1 MFIGNRA
8 YYSSGGAIYYTT
20 GQSISTNAIV
30 IQCQFISNFA
40 RGSGGAIYKTGRNDI
55 IVIGRNT
62 YSNNTA
68 YSFGGAV
75 YVLGTNSS
83 ISASDSHF
91 INNTAMTEGGGAI
104 YSNG

>member
-1 MFIGNRA
+1 MIWLWWSHILYVVLSTNPRLSSDKYNVHCNRA

-75 YVLGTNSS
+75 
-83 ISASDSHF
+83 
-91 INNTAMTEGGGAI
+91 
-104 YSNG
+104 